1 MDQQKIGAF
10 LKQLRKEKE
19 MTQEQL
25 AEHFTVSA
33 RTVSR
38 WETGSNMPD
47 ISLLIELAE
56 FYDVDIRE
64 ILNGERKSEN
74 MNQEV
79 KETAQMVADYAD
91 GEKEKVLKRVR
102 NVCIAGLVSMF
113 IGLMMEGLQ
122 PDSGI
127 PVYEVLKGMTLGLA
141 MGALVTATMFTTGAL
156 MKIKAKTRQIKAM
169 RWVPVICFAFAAF
182 CLIMAVIESL

>member
-1 MDQQKIGAF
+1 
-10 LKQLRKEKE
+10 

-156 MKIKAKTRQIKAM
+156 MKIKAKTREIKAM